1 MGAGPQAVRP
11 VLSETLEA
19 LIAHAAVLA
28 VYEPSRLSTM
38 GQGLTDN
45 TTFAASGGPVGYVA
59 NRKAGGFNL
68 TASDDLRRPLA
79 TNGLT
84 FDDSNDWLQFA
95 QPAGGAMPVSATVL
109 FLIKSVTAATACFTT
124 DGDLVGAIGQSGV
137 SGSPAGGSA
146 GGTVLVDGVSRATRD
161 DMFVAACD
169 GAFHTVEHAEAN
181 YSAFTAFRFNGYPG
195 VNIPGVIV
203 PVAILNTATAGY
215 ADALTNARTWAS
227 ELRTAL
233 GL

>member
-1 MGAGPQAVRP
+1 MGTIPQAVRP

-19 LIAHAAVLA
+19 LVSHAAVLA
-28 VYEPSRLSTM
+28 VYEPSRMSTM

-45 TTFAASGGPVGYVA
+45 TTLAASDGPVGYVS
-59 NRKAGGFNL
+59 NRKSGGFNL

-95 QPAGGAMPVSATVL
+95 DVLPASITVL
-109 FLIKSVTAATACFTT
+109 FLVKGVTATAPFIN
-124 DGDLVGAIGQSGV
+124 DGSDVGAMGQAGV
-137 SGSPAGGSA
+137 FADAGGSA
-146 GGTVLVDGVSRATRD
+146 LGTVLCDGVAKADRD
-161 DMFVAACD
+161 AMFTAACD
-169 GAFHTVEHAEAN
+169 GAFHTIEHAGAN
-181 YSAFTAFRFNGYPG
+181 YTLVTPFRFNGYPG
-195 VNIPGVIV
+195 LQFGGIIV

-215 ADALTNARTWAS
+215 ADALTDARTWAS

>member
-68 TASDDLRRPLA
+68 TATDPSARPDA

-84 FDDSNDWLQFA
+84 FDDYIDRLQHTS
-95 QPAGGAMPVSATVL
+95 AMPASATVL
-109 FLIKSVTAATACFTT
+109 FLIKNITAATACFTT
-124 DGDLVGAIGQSGV
+124 DGSAVGAIGESGV
-137 SGSPAGGSA
+137 ATDAGGA
-146 GGTVLVDGVSRATRD
+146 ALGTVLCDGVAQATRGNL
-161 DMFVAACD
+161 FTAACD
-169 GAFHTVEHAEAN
+169 GAFHTIEHAGAD
-181 YSAFTAFRFNGYPG
+181 YSAFTALRFNGYPG
-195 VNIPGVIV
+195 LQFAGIIV

-215 ADALTNARTWAS
+215 ADALTDARTWAS